1 MSLSAILVEFSA
13 PRVACSTRMSPRAI
27 LVEFSDPGVGRVR

>member
-13 PRVACSTRMSPRAI
+13 QGVASSTRMSLRAI